1 MFTFS
6 FFSLRFFL
14 ETGWCHYPALI
25 VTPCFIDKTP
35 FFVDFIFICFNYYLT
50 LEYETN

>member
-1 MFTFS
+1 MV
-6 FFSLRFFL
+6 SLSGTHSDTIRQGCL
-14 ETGWCHYPALI
+14 HYHHRI

-35 FFVDFIFICFNYYLT
+35 FFVDFIFIYFNYYLT